1 MEILAFIISCVN
13 LVLVIVAILKY
24 KKLKD
29 FVIADTVSRNE
40 WDTEQNETSNRIT
53 GINGRMT
60 GINDSITGIN
70 GRISALYDKYTVI
83 DDLDASV
90 SNVNRVFKNFINR
103 LDSLDRDY
111 NKALT
116 GINDLYSAVDSIR
129 LRMAGTVDAND
140 KLGQENKNLEAST
153 EEPIEPSDPFKSVV
167 NTNLGPFGP
176 REWPRDMVVDALNN
190 ASDNENSD
198 EPRDRV
204 VNVINNIHTSPTF
217 WSKEEI
223 DKHVDAMNKA
233 VDASDSDQFLRELKT
248 TMSMFADNDKFYG
261 IDAGGRDGTVLEGN
275 HTEAEPAKESEENNG

>member
-40 WDTEQNETSNRIT
+40 WDTVRSEWDSKWKITSDNIV
-53 GINGRMT
+53 
-60 GINDSITGIN
+60 GIN
-70 GRISALYDKYTVI
+70 GRISALYDKYTAI

-90 SNVNRVFKNFINR
+90 NNVNQVFKNFNYR

-116 GINDLYSAVDSIR
+116 GINDLYSKVDNIR
-129 LRMAGTVDAND
+129 LRMYGTIDAND
-140 KLGQENKNLEAST
+140 KLGQENKNLEASS

-176 REWPRDMVVDALNN
+176 REWPKDMVVDALNN

-198 EPRDRV
+198 EYRDRFIDSI
-204 VNVINNIHTSPTF
+204 NNNIHTSPTF
-217 WSKEEI
+217 HSKEEI
-223 DKHVDAMNKA
+223 DEHINKINEA
-233 VDASDSDQFLRELKT
+233 VDSSDSDQFLRELKT

-275 HTEAEPAKESEENNG
+275 RTEAEPAEGSEENNG